1 MKNQFLKELNHEL
14 KRLTKDE
21 RKKSIDD
28 YEEIILDK
36 MENGMTEENAVY
48 SLGDVK
54 QIAEDIISSYEDLDE
69 KKEDNYKKFSI
80 IYPFVDICI
89 IGVSYLL
96 AYYLCLGSGL
106 YGRGNLHLSFG
117 KYMFGLVFIIPGY
130 LVLYYFFKAY
140 ITKYIHGYRW
150 EMKNIFW
157 ANLVGIIIFLIIL
170 YLFNIFEFSRI
181 MVLTFWVINILLEFT
196 MRNSAF
202 WGLMRLCKRIQSKKY
217 NYF

>member
-14 KRLTKDE
+14 KCLTKDE

-36 MENGMTEENAVY
+36 MDNGMTEENAVY
-48 SLGDVK
+48 SLGNVR

-69 KKEDNYKKFSI
+69 EKEDNYKKFSI
-80 IYPFVDICI
+80 IYPFADICI

-106 YGRGNLHLSFG
+106 YERGNLHLSFG
-117 KYMFGLVFIIPGY
+117 KYMFGLVFIMPGY

-140 ITKYIHGYRW
+140 TTKYVHGYRW

-157 ANLVGIIIFLIIL
+157 ANLVGIIIFFMIL
-170 YLFNIFEFSRI
+170 YLFNFFVFSRI
-181 MVLTFWVINILLEFT
+181 MVLTFCVINILLEFT
-196 MRNSAF
+196 VRNSISS
-202 WGLMRLCKRIQSKKY
+202 GMMRLCKRTFCPWHHKY
-217 NYF
+217 